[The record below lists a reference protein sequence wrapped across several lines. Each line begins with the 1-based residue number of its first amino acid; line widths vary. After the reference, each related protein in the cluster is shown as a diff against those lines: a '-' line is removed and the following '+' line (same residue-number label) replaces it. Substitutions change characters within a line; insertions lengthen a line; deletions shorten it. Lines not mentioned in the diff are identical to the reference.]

1 MDVTKMDVT
10 NIVNKI
16 GELIEISKLNI
27 KNNQKECSFDKGAS
41 AAWMVV
47 LKLISEEQES
57 QIGVGTGSYAMEI
70 LNKYK

>member
-41 AAWMVV
+41 TIWMVV
-47 LKLISEEQES
+47 LKIIFEEQES
-57 QIGVGTGSYAMEI
+57 QIGVGTGSYAIEI